1 MLLACTALLLVSMIL
16 GVAIGSVPI
25 SPQAVLRVIADHL
38 AGHPRYS
45 VADAIV
51 WEIRLPRVLL
61 AALVGATL
69 ATAGTVV
76 QVLVRNALADPFLL
90 GVSSGASVGATAVL
104 LFGAFA
110 SLGAWAISAGSV
122 LGALG
127 AMGAVFLVSR
137 QGRALSPTQLILCGV
152 VLSALFES
160 VTSFLIF
167 RGNPQ
172 ATQAVLFWLLGS
184 FGLATWPQLPIPAI
198 VLAAAMAYL
207 LAQGRSLNAL
217 ALGAGSAAALGVDL
231 HRLRREPVHRDL
243 ADGRG
248 RGRGQRRDR
257 VRRPGGPAHRPPD
270 GRFGTPPGPA
280 DRDAVRRVL
289 HGARRPARPGDR
301 RAAGNADRRDHRVHR
316 RTAADRAHPA
326 PALPVRGDRMSLE
339 LRDLCVDIAGRRIVT
354 GIGLT
359 VPDGTFAGLLGP
371 NGSGKSTILK
381 AIYRVHRPAAGR
393 VLMDGQDLLALRPR
407 DAARRIAVVA
417 QEFTLEFDF
426 TVAELVMIGRTPHKR
441 AFDRD
446 DDTDRAI
453 AEQAIERVGCQHLAH
468 RGFNTLSGGEKQRV
482 LIAQALAQGADHL
495 ILDEPTSHLDIR
507 YQVEILELVAGL
519 GITVLAAIHDIS
531 LAALFCDTVHLIADG
546 QLITGGPPEQVL
558 TAATVRAAYGT
569 EVLVIAHPETGTPHL
584 IPRRARHQDRPAPQA
599 SPAPDPPDATGH

>member
-1 MLLACTALLLVSMIL
+1 MIL

-38 AGHPRYS
+38 AGHPRYT

-207 LAQGRSLNAL
+207 LSQSRSLNAL
-217 ALGAGSAAALGVDL
+217 ALGPGAAAALGVDL
-231 HRLRREPVHRDL
+231 HQLRRNLFIVTSLMAGVAVAVSGVIGFVGLVVPHI
-243 ADGRG
+243 
-248 RGRGQRRDR
+248 
-257 VRRPGGPAHRPPD
+257 VRLMVGSEH
-270 GRFGTPPGPA
+270 
-280 DRDAVRRVL
+280 RRVL
-289 HGARRPARPGDR
+289 PTGMLFGASF
-301 RAAGNADRRDHRVHR
+301 
-316 RTAADRAHPA
+316 
-326 PALPVRGDRMSLE
+326 M
-339 LRDLCVDIAGRRIVT
+339 
-354 GIGLT
+354 
-359 VPDGTFAGLLGP
+359 
-371 NGSGKSTILK
+371 
-381 AIYRVHRPAAGR
+381 
-393 VLMDGQDLLALRPR
+393 VLSDLLARV
-407 DAARRIAVVA
+407 IVA
-417 QEFTLEFDF
+417 PQE
-426 TVAELVMIGRTPHKR
+426 MPIGVIT
-441 AFDRD
+441 AFIG
-446 DDTDRAI
+446 APLLI
-453 AEQAIERVGCQHLAH
+453 
-468 RGFNTLSGGEKQRV
+468 V
-482 LIAQALAQGADHL
+482 LIRRRPYL
-495 ILDEPTSHLDIR
+495 
-507 YQVEILELVAGL
+507 
-519 GITVLAAIHDIS
+519 
-531 LAALFCDTVHLIADG
+531 
-546 QLITGGPPEQVL
+546 
-558 TAATVRAAYGT
+558 YG
-569 EVLVIAHPETGTPHL
+569 
-584 IPRRARHQDRPAPQA
+584 
-599 SPAPDPPDATGH
+599 ATG